1 MRIFIRNGSHRAL
14 CYGSMGKVRPYT
26 AELAC
31 HRRTQLLAGS
41 GKSIL
46 WFDIQLY
53 LRMPKLISL
62 ISSAIIQHVFAIRD
76 AGSASVAYFYF
87 DFRDI
92 DKKNQRNLLSSL
104 LMQLSSRS
112 APCLNILSRL
122 HSSHDE
128 GKVQPSERAL
138 AQCLKQMLMVP
149 SLSQLPSYVILDALD
164 ECPNTSGIP
173 SQREH
178 VLGLVKD
185 LVDLRLPNLHICV
198 TSRPEIDIRNIL
210 EPLTTRRISL
220 HDELGQMKDIA
231 EYINAVVRS
240 DAKMKKWR
248 ELDKMLV
255 IETLS
260 RRAHGM

>member
-1 MRIFIRNGSHRAL
+1 
-14 CYGSMGKVRPYT
+14 
-26 AELAC
+26 
-31 HRRTQLLAGS
+31 
-41 GKSIL
+41 
-46 WFDIQLY
+46 
-53 LRMPKLISL
+53 L
-62 ISSAIIQHVFAIRD
+62 ISSAIIQHVITLRD

-87 DFRDI
+87 DFRDV

-104 LMQLSSRS
+104 IIQLSLRS
-112 APCLNILSRL
+112 APCLDILSRL
-122 HSSHDE
+122 YSTHDD

-138 AQCLKQMLMVP
+138 AQCLKEMLMVP

-173 SQREH
+173 SPREY

-198 TSRPEIDIRNIL
+198 TSRPEIDIRNSL
-210 EPLTTRRISL
+210 EPLTPRRISL
-220 HDELGQMKDIA
+220 HDELGQKKDIA
-231 EYINAVVRS
+231 EYINAVVHS
-240 DAKMKKWR
+240 DAKMKQWR
-248 ELDKMLV
+248 KHDKNLV